1 MQEQK
6 FKAPLKV
13 WKPTWKP
20 LTPAQS
26 LWAKKDE
33 SERGGG
39 GNKVKPEQLRA
50 LLLLL
55 HYSAATAFYLQTLIL
70 TASDSTAK
78 LFPVKTQRGL
88 TYPVSPCL
96 STVREGSL
104 SPPQRAAV
112 NGGLRAELQAPRG
125 SQRGD
130 RRQLLVLQ
138 APRTVFSKAMRGGH
152 LVSPLRHLYTDGT
165 RGGWGQFWASYA

>member
-1 MQEQK
+1 M
-6 FKAPLKV
+6 
-13 WKPTWKP
+13 
-20 LTPAQS
+20 
-26 LWAKKDE
+26 
-33 SERGGG
+33 
-39 GNKVKPEQLRA
+39 KPEQLRA

-88 TYPVSPCL
+88 PYPVSPCL
-96 STVREGSL
+96 FTVREGSL
-104 SPPQRAAV
+104 SPPRRAAV

-130 RRQLLVLQ
+130 RQLLVLQ
-138 APRTVFSKAMRGGH
+138 APRTVFSKATRGSH

-165 RGGWGQFWASYA
+165 RGAGDNSELHMLKATLRSYSSSSEISWCIRVVLFYF